1 MSRKK
6 NENDGESR
14 QKLYCQEKREHKW
27 FLQSISSENQS
38 YNRIHF
44 NCVYDIELF
53 HMVKVDISAEFIFLM
68 QRYYI
73 TYFQPKLLQKS
84 RAVEDFYETYFGLF
98 MGILYRL
105 RNTFNCVSTR
115 NTSSCDL
122 CITTLLPTK
131 PTPIG
136 LFHLH
141 IDGT

>member
-1 MSRKK
+1 MCTQSTKKSCKIKLFMSRKK

-44 NCVYDIELF
+44 NCVYDIKLF

-73 TYFQPKLLQKS
+73 TYFQPQSYYRKFARWKISMKHILSFHGQKKVLAYIKF
-84 RAVEDFYETYFGLF
+84 RQLF
-98 MGILYRL
+98 SADATIFLKKHP
-105 RNTFNCVSTR
+105 SA
-115 NTSSCDL
+115 
-122 CITTLLPTK
+122 
-131 PTPIG
+131 
-136 LFHLH
+136 
-141 IDGT
+141 